1 MKSQELAS
9 IVSLAILL
17 WILNYKLFLMA
28 LLSEPNSACKWK
40 YFQFAK
46 RKI

>member
-9 IVSLAILL
+9 IVNLAILL

-28 LLSEPNSACKWK
+28 LLSEPNSACKGK
-40 YFQFAK
+40 YFQYAK
-46 RKI
+46 KKI